1 MGRPAH
7 PIRHPHPFLACQ
19 PTCEPA
25 FRLYQ
30 PDQYRYRVMTSLCLL
45 ALALLLSG
53 CGGEDSPPTRTPV
66 PTWTSTPVGAAPPA
80 QPQPPAAD
88 TQGQIAAPAV
98 QPAQPPPATDTPP
111 PPPTATPV
119 PTPIPTDTPPPLPT
133 ETPTEVPTPTPI
145 PTPELPFQLETAEK
159 FPTTSLAPN
168 IVRIYL
174 YVYSPDE
181 LGLAG
186 YSLSV
191 VHNGVPLTVDEL
203 SAEGL
208 PEQTRDEVGPY
219 TRFTNMNIIFV
230 EAQAGRWELQLVDA
244 QKVTVGP
251 PAVFDLTAD
260 EQTRELYIRYK
271 RK

>member
-7 PIRHPHPFLACQ
+7 LIRHPHPFLACQ
-19 PTCEPA
+19 PTCKSA
-25 FRLYQ
+25 FYPYQ
-30 PDQYRYRVMTSLCLL
+30 LGYYHNRYQVIISLCLL
-45 ALALLLSG
+45 ALVLSG

-66 PTWTSTPVGAAPPA
+66 PTWTATPIGAAPQA
-80 QPQPPAAD
+80 QPQPPAAEA
-88 TQGQIAAPAV
+88 QGQPAPP
-98 QPAQPPPATDTPP
+98 PAQPLPATDTPP
-111 PPPTATPV
+111 PPPTDTLVPTPV
-119 PTPIPTDTPPPLPT
+119 PTDTPVPVPT
-133 ETPTEVPTPTPI
+133 ETPTEVPTPTAI
-145 PTPELPFQLETAEK
+145 PTPELPFLLETAEK

-208 PEQTRDEVGPY
+208 PEQTRNEVGPY